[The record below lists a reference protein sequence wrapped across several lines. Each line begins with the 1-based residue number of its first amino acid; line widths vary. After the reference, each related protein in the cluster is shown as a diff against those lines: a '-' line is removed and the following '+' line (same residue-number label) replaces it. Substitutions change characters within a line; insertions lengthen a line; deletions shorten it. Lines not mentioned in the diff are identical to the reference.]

1 MNIILNANYKP
12 SIDQMAQEI
21 WNMTDYEQ
29 AQLINKLAKIS
40 NYEDIRNQIY
50 SIFQTNIVDED
61 VGWLIDTLYEYC
73 RGE

>member
-61 VGWLIDTLYEYC
+61 GGWLIDTLYEYC